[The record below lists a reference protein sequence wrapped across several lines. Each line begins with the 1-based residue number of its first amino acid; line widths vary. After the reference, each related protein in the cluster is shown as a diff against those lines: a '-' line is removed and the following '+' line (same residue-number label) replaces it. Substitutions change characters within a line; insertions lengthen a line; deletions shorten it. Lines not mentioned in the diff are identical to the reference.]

1 MLRRSSD
8 SLLPF
13 FAGILVGVL
22 TSFAVF
28 SGRLATIETKQA
40 NDENAIVR
48 MDAGVQAIL
57 AKLNSK

>member
-1 MLRRSSD
+1 MRRSAD

-40 NDENAIVR
+40 NDEVSVVR
-48 MDAGVQAIL
+48 LDVGIHEIL
-57 AKLNSK
+57 TILNKR